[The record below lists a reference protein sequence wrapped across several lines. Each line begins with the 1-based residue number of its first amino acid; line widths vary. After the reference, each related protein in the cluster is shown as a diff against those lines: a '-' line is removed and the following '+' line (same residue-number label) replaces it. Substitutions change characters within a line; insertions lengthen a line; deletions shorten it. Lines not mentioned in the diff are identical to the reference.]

1 MEALAYFILWA
12 GLFFLMMRFGCGAHI
27 LGHGHD
33 TKAGKQDQKSSEI
46 SSQLRWLAP
55 ETDTDP
61 VCMKTVQTAS
71 AKSTVHDGQVY
82 YFCSRDC
89 RERFEAAPSTYLT
102 AVTDKPHNHKEQA
115 HA

>member
-27 LGHGHD
+27 LGHGHGN
-33 TKAGKQDQKSSEI
+33 KAEKQDHQSGEP
-46 SSQLRWLAP
+46 SSQLQWAAP
-55 ETDTDP
+55 ETDIDP

-89 RERFEAAPSTYLT
+89 RERFEAAPHTYL
-102 AVTDKPHNHKEQA
+102 ATDKTDNHEEQA